1 MTKEQKLLREC
12 IRQILSEKYE
22 RPDTKEKLK
31 GLEFTLKSDIRLGKA
46 QATFD
51 NYDKEKGLAKDKR
64 PGTDQY
70 EGQGGDAQQIFDLI
84 DKNKNETFDEDE
96 LPSADE
102 WQKIKDLMAMLYGPR
117 LAKGRK

>member
-1 MTKEQKLLREC
+1 MTKEQMLLREC

-22 RPDTKEKLK
+22 RPDTKQKLK
-31 GLEFTLKSDIRLGKA
+31 GLEFALKSDIRLGKA
-46 QATFD
+46 QAAFD
-51 NYDKEKGLAKDKR
+51 KHDKEKGLAKDKR
-64 PGTDQY
+64 PGADQY

-96 LPSADE
+96 LPSEYE
-102 WQKIKDLMAMLYGPR
+102 WQKIKELIAMLYGPR